1 MGEQKIGSSFVL
13 GLFIAIGLIGL
24 GYFISGAFL
33 KAKSLERNVAV
44 KGLAQ
49 QIVKADTAIFPIRF
63 EASENDLALL
73 NQKIKSDIEMIK
85 NFLTSYGFDESE
97 ITVSAPNITDKFAQD
112 YGNSKIRFR
121 YLSHAVV
128 TLYSKQV
135 DKVVKLNQDLFKLNE
150 KGVIAKNDSYETKY
164 LFSGLNALKPQM
176 IEDATKNA
184 REAAAKFAKDSSS
197 KLGKIKNAHQGYFS
211 INPRDSSTPYMKV
224 VRVVTNVT
232 YYLDD

>member
-1 MGEQKIGSSFVL
+1 MTEQKTGPSFVL
-13 GLFIAIGLIGL
+13 GLLIAIGLIGL
-24 GYFISGAFL
+24 GYFVSNAFL
-33 KAKSLERNVAV
+33 KVKSLERNVAV

-49 QIVKADTAIFPIRF
+49 RIVKADTAIFPIRF
-63 EASENDLALL
+63 EASENNLTLL
-73 NQKIKSDIEMIK
+73 NQKIKSDIEEIK
-85 NFLTSYGFDESE
+85 TFLRSYGFSDGE
-97 ITVSAPNITDKFAQD
+97 ITVSAPQITDKFAQD
-112 YGNSKIRFR
+112 YGSNNIRFR
-121 YLSHAVV
+121 YLSHTVM

-135 DKVVKLNQDLFKLNE
+135 DKVVNLNQDLFRLNE
-150 KGVIAKNDSYETKY
+150 KGVIAKNDKYETKY
-164 LFSGLNALKPQM
+164 LFSGLNDLKPQM

-211 INPRDSSTPYMKV
+211 INARDSSTPYMKV